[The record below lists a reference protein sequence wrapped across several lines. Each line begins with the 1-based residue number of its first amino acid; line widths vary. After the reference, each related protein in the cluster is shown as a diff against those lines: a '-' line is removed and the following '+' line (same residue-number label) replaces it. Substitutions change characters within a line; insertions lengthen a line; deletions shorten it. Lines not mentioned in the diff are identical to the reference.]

1 MSDTMKALAFLG
13 SGKVGL
19 VEREIPKAGPGD
31 AVVKTTA
38 ALICTSDVHT
48 VAGLLPVPEGRL
60 LGHES
65 VGIVHEVGEGVT
77 SMKVGDRVAVNA
89 VTPDGTCDNCQ
100 AGYTSQCRGAL
111 GGYRFTVQKDG
122 NMAEYFHVNDADYNL
137 APIPEGL
144 ADEVAVYACD
154 MLSTGLIGAQNANI
168 PVGGTVAIFAQ
179 GAVGLSATLGAR
191 LQGAGLVITVEGL
204 ANRAALSRQFGA
216 DVVIDPASGNV
227 VEQIL
232 ELTGGNGAD
241 STVEAL
247 GNQVTFEAALYAT
260 AAGGTLSNVGYH
272 GESGPVLSMPL
283 DAWGL
288 GMAGKKIVTDLC
300 PGGRL
305 RMQRLM
311 RLLENGKIDPTPMTT
326 HRMGIDQVEDAFD
339 MMSHKRDDIVKPL
352 ITF

>member
-1 MSDTMKALAFLG
+1 MTDTMKALAFLG

-19 VEREIPKAGPGD
+19 VEREIPHAGPGE
-31 AVVKTTA
+31 AIVRTTA

-65 VGIVHEVGEGVT
+65 VGVVHELGVGVT
-77 SMKVGDRVAVNA
+77 SVQVGDRVAVNA

-100 AGYTSQCRGAL
+100 AGHTSQCRGAL

-144 ADEVAVYACD
+144 ADEAAVYACD
-154 MLSTGLIGAQNANI
+154 MLSTGIIGSENANI
-168 PVGGTVAIFAQ
+168 PIGGTVAIFAQ
-179 GAVGLSATLGAR
+179 GAVGLSATLGAKLR
-191 LQGAGLVITVEGL
+191 GAGLVITVEGL
-204 ANRAALSRQFGA
+204 ANRQEMSRRFGA

-227 VEQIL
+227 AEQII
-232 ELTGGNGAD
+232 ELTDGGAD

-260 AAGGTLSNVGYH
+260 RAGGTLSNVGYH

-288 GMAGKKIVTDLC
+288 GMAGKKIATDLC

-305 RMQRLM
+305 RMERLM
-311 RLLENGKIDPTPMTT
+311 RLMLNGKIDPTPMTT
-326 HRMGIDQVEDAFD
+326 HRVPIDQVEDAFD
-339 MMSHKRDDIVKPL
+339 MMAHKRDGIIKPL